1 MPVAEIWNEPW
12 FWPAVGV
19 VIGLPI
25 VLLILTEINSV
36 LERRGSR
43 ATRIVTILRN
53 YVAPVGALLIL
64 LSQVRFAQ
72 VQPAWWQVTATVFG
86 FLVILVV
93 LNGLNFAIFVTA
105 RQGSWRSRVPSIFV
119 DIVRVVVIIIL
130 VALLFNTVWKTDIAG
145 LFTALGIGSIVIGL
159 ALQNAVGG
167 VVSGLLMLFE
177 QPFQLG
183 DWLSINGQRARVV
196 EVNWRSVHLKVPTG
210 IWIMPNAELAGSAFI
225 NISRNAAPFMASTV
239 VKFATDDPPSL
250 VAHVCRRVAED
261 LQWIVPGEDV
271 DITPMPKAKY
281 EVEIPVSSPADN
293 WAATTR
299 FRAQLWYAARRHD
312 LHLDGDLTDNFQTP
326 ENVDLAVQRFA
337 PDLYLAPEDFAVVK
351 AQVKLERYGVGEVV
365 QRPNEVP
372 NGHRYIISGTCQM
385 AAPVEAG
392 ADLPFAKF
400 ESGDVMGL
408 TALTRQG
415 LAARV
420 SALTDVAVLFV
431 PVAVLDELVKT
442 RPRLA
447 RDIGQELDN
456 RRTWAKAALDSV
468 GVDAPRFLS

>member
-1 MPVAEIWNEPW
+1 VAEIWNEPW
-12 FWPAVGV
+12 FWPALAV

-25 VLLILTEINSV
+25 VLLVLSELNSV

-43 ATRIVTILRN
+43 AKPIIRLLRN
-53 YVAPVGALLIL
+53 YVAPVGALLVL

-105 RQGSWRSRVPSIFV
+105 RQGTWRSRVPSIFV
-119 DIVRVVVIIIL
+119 DIVRVVIIVIL
-130 VALLFNTVWKTDIAG
+130 VALLFSTVWDADIAG

-183 DWLSINGQRARVV
+183 DWLLIDGQRARVV

-210 IWIMPNAELAGSAFI
+210 ILVMPNAALAGAKFV
-225 NISRNAAPFMASTV
+225 NLSRNSSPFAASTIV
-239 VKFATDDPPSL
+239 RFATDDPPSL
-250 VAHVCRRVAED
+250 VAEVCRRVAGD
-261 LQWIVPGEDV
+261 LQWTVSGADI
-271 DITPMPKAKY
+271 DITPMPKARY
-281 EVEIPVSSPADN
+281 EVEIPIASPADN
-293 WAATTR
+293 WVTTTT
-299 FRAQLWYAARRHD
+299 FLFHLWYAARRHG
-312 LHLDGDLTDNFQTP
+312 LHLDKDLTDNYQTP
-326 ENVDLAVQRFA
+326 ENVTAALQRFA
-337 PDLYLAPEDFAVVK
+337 PDLYLTNEDMLVLGS
-351 AQVKLERYGVGEVV
+351 QVRLERYGEGEVI
-365 QRPNEVP
+365 QRPHEVP
-372 NGHRYIISGTCQM
+372 NGHRYIISGSCQM
-385 AAPVEAG
+385 AAPVEEG
-392 ADLPFAKF
+392 AELPFATF
-400 ESGDVMGL
+400 EPGDVMGL

-420 SALTDVAVLFV
+420 TALTDVAVLFV
-431 PVAVLDELVKT
+431 PVSVLDELVKT

-447 RDIGQELDN
+447 RDIGSELDN
-456 RRTWAKAALDSV
+456 RRIWAKAALDAV
-468 GVDAPRFLS
+468 GVEAPRFLS

>member
-1 MPVAEIWNEPW
+1 VAEIWNEPW

-25 VLLILTEINSV
+25 VLLVLTEINSV

-43 ATRIVTILRN
+43 ATRIVTVLRN
-53 YVAPVGALLIL
+53 YVAPVGALLVL
-64 LSQVRFAQ
+64 LSQVRF
-72 VQPAWWQVTATVFG
+72 VHEQPAWWQVTATVFG

-93 LNGLNFAIFVTA
+93 LNSLNFAIFVTA

-119 DIVRVVVIIIL
+119 DIVRVVIIVIL
-130 VALLFNTVWKTDIAG
+130 VALLFSTVWQTDIAG

-183 DWLSINGQRARVV
+183 DWLVVNGQRARVV

-210 IWIMPNAELAGSAFI
+210 ILVMPNAALAGSAFV
-225 NISRNAAPFMASTV
+225 NLSKNDVPYEAATI
-239 VKFATDDPPSL
+239 VKFATDDPPS
-250 VAHVCRRVAED
+250 VVIEVCRRVAED
-261 LQWIVPGEDV
+261 LQWAIPGEEATV
-271 DITPMPKAKY
+271 TPMAKAQY
-281 EVEIPVSSPADN
+281 EVEIPIASPGD
-293 WAATTR
+293 TSRTIRTFRTR
-299 FRAQLWYAARRHD
+299 LWYAARRHD
-312 LHLDGDLTDNFQTP
+312 LHLDKDLTDNFQTP
-326 ENVDLAVQRFA
+326 ENVSFALQRFA
-337 PDLYLAPEDFAVVK
+337 PDLYLAAEDMLALET
-351 AQVKLERYGVGEVV
+351 QVKLERYGEGEVI
-365 QRPNEVP
+365 QRPQEVP
-372 NGHRYIISGTCQM
+372 DGHRYIISGSCQM
-385 AAPVEAG
+385 AAPVEEG
-392 ADLPFAKF
+392 AEMPFATF
-400 ESGDVMGL
+400 EPGDVMGL

-420 SALTDVAVLFV
+420 TALTDVAVLFV
-431 PVAVLDELVKT
+431 PVVVLDELVKT

-468 GVDAPRFLS
+468 GVEAPRFLS